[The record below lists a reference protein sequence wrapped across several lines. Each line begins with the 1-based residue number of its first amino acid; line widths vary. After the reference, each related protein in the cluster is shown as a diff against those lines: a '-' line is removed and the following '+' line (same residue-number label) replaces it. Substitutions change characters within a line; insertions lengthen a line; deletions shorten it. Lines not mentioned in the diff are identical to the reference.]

1 MPCAP
6 QQFFLCSDHSCSAHS
21 THPPRHGPFMEESK
35 NLNKIEICSL
45 VWSLLMNGRIELIL
59 ESVVYLLKL
68 NKLEVLLN
76 KSTDKRFSQY
86 MIAVSE

>member
-1 MPCAP
+1 MPRNN
-6 QQFFLCSDHSCSAHS
+6 FFYVLTTAALR
-21 THPPRHGPFMEESK
+21 TPLTRPRHGPFMEESI
-35 NLNKIEICSL
+35 NLSKIEICSL

-68 NKLEVLLN
+68 NKLEVLRN

-86 MIAVSE
+86 MFAVSG

>member
-6 QQFFLCSDHSCSAHS
+6 QQFFLCSDHSCSLCCA
-21 THPPRHGPFMEESK
+21 RHGPFMEESI

-45 VWSLLMNGRIELIL
+45 VWSLLMNGRIDLIL

-68 NKLEVLLN
+68 NKLEVLRN

-86 MIAVSE
+86 MIAVSG